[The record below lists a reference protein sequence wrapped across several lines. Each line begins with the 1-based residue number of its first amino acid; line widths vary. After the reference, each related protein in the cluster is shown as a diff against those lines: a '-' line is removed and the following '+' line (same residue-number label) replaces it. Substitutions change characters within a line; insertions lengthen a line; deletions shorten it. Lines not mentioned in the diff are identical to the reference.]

1 LFASKAIGAAIVEII
16 GIVNIIDIINITG
29 AVSPAS
35 TNIPCYVAVILGIV
49 QGLTEFLPVSSSG
62 HLVVMQHYLSGFTGP
77 PLPFDVLLHGGTL
90 ISLLIYFFKDIWAII
105 AAFFRGGTEER
116 RENRRLG
123 WMIILGSVPAGI
135 VGIAFMDFF
144 EALFSNIKTVSF
156 MFLVTAA
163 LLFVAERRSRAE
175 VEEKRIGVVDA
186 LVIGLAQALAIIPG
200 ISRSGSTIALGLM
213 LGLKRETAARFSF
226 LLSIPAV
233 VGAFV
238 LNLKNLDSIN
248 LPYVVGVL
256 LAAGVGLV
264 AIKLTINA
272 VVVKKLW
279 IFSLYLIV
287 LGVFLVSINFLF

>member
-1 LFASKAIGAAIVEII
+1 MLPSQ
-16 GIVNIIDIINITG
+16 
-29 AVSPAS
+29 PA
-35 TNIPCYVAVILGIV
+35 IPCYVTVILGIV

-62 HLVVMQHYLSGFTGP
+62 HLVVMQHYLAGFTGP

-90 ISLLIYFFKDIWAII
+90 VSLLIYFFKDIKDII
-105 AAFFRGGTEER
+105 VSFFKGGTEKR
-116 RENRRLG
+116 LENRRLG
-123 WMIILGSVPAGI
+123 LMIILGSVPAGI

-163 LLFVAERRSRAE
+163 LLFVAEKRSKTE

-186 LVIGLAQALAIIPG
+186 LVVGTAQALAIIPG
-200 ISRSGSTIALGLM
+200 ISRSGSTIALGLI

-233 VGAFV
+233 LGAFI

-248 LPYVVGVL
+248 LPYIVGVL
-256 LAAGVGLV
+256 LAAGVGLL

-279 IFSLYLIV
+279 IFSLYLVILGIV
-287 LGVFLVSINFLF
+287 LIFLNFLF

>member
-1 LFASKAIGAAIVEII
+1 MTINEII
-16 GIVNIIDIINITG
+16 AIFNITK
-29 AVSPAS
+29 AVLPASPA
-35 TNIPCYVAVILGIV
+35 IPCYVAVILGIV

-62 HLVVMQHYLSGFTGP
+62 HLVVMQHYLSDFTGP

-90 ISLLIYFFKDIWAII
+90 VSLLIYFFKDIKAII
-105 AAFFRGGTEER
+105 ASFFGGGTEEK
-116 RENRRLG
+116 RENRKLG

-144 EALFSNIKTVSF
+144 EALFSNIKMVSF

-163 LLFVAERRSRAE
+163 LLLVAEKRSKVE
-175 VEEKRIGVVDA
+175 VEERRIGVVDA
-186 LVIGLAQALAIIPG
+186 IVIGLAQAVAIIPG
-200 ISRSGSTIALGLM
+200 ISRSGSTIALGLI

-233 VGAFV
+233 LGAFI

-248 LPYVVGVL
+248 FPYIVGVL
-256 LAAGVGLV
+256 LAAGVGLL

-279 IFSLYLIV
+279 IFSLYLMI
-287 LGVFLVSINFLF
+287 LGVTLVFLNFLF

>member
-1 LFASKAIGAAIVEII
+1 LVSTLLAPPSIGVTII
-16 GIVNIIDIINITG
+16 AVFVNFNITE
-29 AVSPAS
+29 AVLPASPA
-35 TNIPCYVAVILGIV
+35 IPYYVAVILGIV

-90 ISLLIYFFKDIWAII
+90 VSLVIYFFKDIKEII
-105 AAFFRGGTEER
+105 ASFFKGGTEER

-123 WMIILGSVPAGI
+123 FMIILGSVPAGI

-144 EALFSNIKTVSF
+144 EGLFSNIKTVPF
-156 MFLVTAA
+156 MFVVTAA
-163 LLFVAERRSRAE
+163 LLLVAEKMSRTE
-175 VEEKRIGVVDA
+175 VEERRIGVVDA
-186 LVIGLAQALAIIPG
+186 LVIGLVQALAIVPG
-200 ISRSGSTIALGLM
+200 ISRSGSTIALGLI

-233 VGAFV
+233 LGAFV

-248 LPYVVGVL
+248 FPYIVGVL
-256 LAAGVGLV
+256 LAAGVGIL

-279 IFSLYLIV
+279 IFSLYLVI
-287 LGVFLVSINFLF
+287 LGVTLLFVNFCF